1 MTIADIPLWADLA
14 ASLLLVA
21 GGILALIGSSGL
33 LRLPDLYA
41 RLHGPTMGNTL
52 GLGCVLLA
60 SILVAS
66 AQAHRFVFQE
76 VLIALFV
83 VATSPVTAMLL
94 MRAGMYRRRADGS
107 KKSPPPPEGA
117 EGASE

>member
-1 MTIADIPLWADLA
+1 MTITDIPLWADLL
-14 ASLLLVA
+14 ASLLLIS
-21 GGILALIGSSGL
+21 GGILTLIGSSGL

-41 RLHGPTMGNTL
+41 RLHGPTMGNSL

-60 SILVAS
+60 SILIAS

-107 KKSPPPPEGA
+107 KKSPPPPDGDA
-117 EGASE
+117 GSN

>member
-1 MTIADIPLWADLA
+1 MTITDIPLWADLL
-14 ASLLLVA
+14 ASLLLIS
-21 GGILALIGSSGL
+21 GGILTLIGSSGL

-41 RLHGPTMGNTL
+41 RLHGPTMGNSL

-60 SILVAS
+60 SILIAS

-107 KKSPPPPEGA
+107 KKSPPPPEGDA
-117 EGASE
+117 GSN